1 MCFLLI
7 EENDEKTVTELP
19 VLNGITVCVEGF
31 LYEANTHIQR
41 PQIPCNWLKLRS
53 PPSTITGDY
62 TVH

>member
-19 VLNGITVCVEGF
+19 VFNGITVFVEGF

-41 PQIPCNWLKLRS
+41 PQILCNCLKLQP

-62 TVH
+62 SVH